1 VSGTHADRAVD
12 STSKV
17 ANAPANVKSPAAPA
31 GLGAIPLQA
40 AGLTPETILVL
51 QRLVGNGGVGTLL
64 APRGEQPAR
73 ALTQPLTVQ
82 RQAPPGTDTSKLDT
96 LIAQVSAEC
105 DAFGTFKQ
113 NPLDGEQI
121 PGRNPSIQRA
131 VSRWDGG
138 PVESWMKQYVQE
150 KMGPLRMH
158 LLNEMISM
166 SGVGWPDYETLFDV
180 SYQDPG
186 HKYTLEL
193 KAAGTVVEKQIA
205 KLAPTVTIK
214 YTNAFGWA
222 WQRDYR
228 LAGFEISAGA
238 SVERKGKKAKPGGGL
253 SAGPISLDISGTANA
268 TPVPLRYCGGE
279 NFTGAFMIVKSSTS
293 GHLGPAGGTL
303 GNLTAISFEGT
314 PAGEVSFPFITGVSG
329 EVSGTST
336 KVGVD
341 VSIGGGSGKS
351 FGLGETKVTPPPVL
365 EEQTQL
371 SKSFREW
378 EAVIGPF
385 DTERA
390 DVSPEAAGYLD
401 QLKKTVYDFKT
412 SKLDPMAEDLRAQSI
427 DPDKNFQLTF
437 DIVGMASR
445 SWASAA
451 GNTDRLR
458 RNRDLSLRRAA
469 AVETEVYNRFPDV
482 REVKKEGSGSHAVGP
497 TPEGGGAA
505 PMLDDAQAQALYEQK
520 KKEAMAEPDPETRKM
535 MLQAV
540 EANYGPGSDQQAAR
554 RVYVFC
560 RWEGMMIM
568 KVLVPVVSTPA
579 NP

>member
-1 VSGTHADRAVD
+1 VSGVHAEKAADPA
-12 STSKV
+12 SKLEK
-17 ANAPANVKSPAAPA
+17 APATARSAGTAAAVPAISSP
-31 GLGAIPLQA
+31 
-40 AGLTPETILVL
+40 AGLTPESVLVL

-64 APRGEQPAR
+64 AQLGERPAR
-73 ALTQPLTVQ
+73 TLTRQLTVQ
-82 RQAPPGTDTSKLDT
+82 RQAPPDKDTTKLDP
-96 LIAQVSAEC
+96 LIGQVSAEC

-113 NPLDGEQI
+113 SPLDGNAI

-138 PVESWMKQYVQE
+138 PVEPWMRDYVRE
-150 KMGPLRMH
+150 KMGPLRLK
-158 LLNEMISM
+158 LLNEMISI

-180 SYQDPG
+180 GYQDPM

-193 KAAGTVVEKQIA
+193 KAAGSFVEKQIA
-205 KLAPTVTIK
+205 KLAPTVTIH

-228 LAGFEISAGA
+228 LAGFELSAGA
-238 SVERKGKKAKPGGGL
+238 SAELKGKKVKPKGGM
-253 SAGPISLDISGTANA
+253 SAGPVTLDISGSATA

-279 NFTGAFMIVKSSTS
+279 NFTGGFTVVKASTKA
-293 GHLGPAGGTL
+293 HLGPAGGTL
-303 GNLTAISFEGT
+303 GTLTAISFEGT
-314 PAGEVSFPFITGVSG
+314 PAGEVSFPFTTPISGSVSG
-329 EVSGTST
+329 SST
-336 KVGVD
+336 KSGVD
-341 VSIGGGSGKS
+341 VSIGGGG
-351 FGLGETKVTPPPVL
+351 GLSIGQGETQVTPPPVL

-371 SKSFREW
+371 SRSFREW

-385 DTERA
+385 DTEKV
-390 DVSPEAAGYLD
+390 DVTPEAAGYLD

-412 SKLDPMAEDLRAQSI
+412 QKLDPMAGDLRTQSI

-437 DIVGMASR
+437 DLVGMASR
-445 SWASAA
+445 SWSSAPSNA
-451 GNTDRLR
+451 ERLR
-458 RNRDLSLRRAA
+458 RNQDLSLRRAA
-469 AVETEVYNRFPDV
+469 AVETEVYNRFPDA
-482 REVKKEGSGSHAVGP
+482 REVKKEGAGSHAMGP
-497 TPEGGGAA
+497 TPEGGGTA
-505 PMLDDAQAQALYEQK
+505 PMLDDTQAQALYEEK
-520 KKEAMAEPDPETRKM
+520 KREAMAEPDPEVRRM

-579 NP
+579 P